1 MKHLKRISI
10 AVLSCLAMLATASC
24 NRCASSSEAAG
35 STATNYIKPTRV
47 FCADS
52 AYSYI
57 RDQVKFGPRVSGS
70 EGNSACQKYIIDA
83 LKADS
88 AVVTVQSA
96 EVKAFNGDRLPICNI
111 LGSFN
116 PDCNNRILL
125 LAHYD
130 TRPWSDNETDPAK
143 VPVPVPGANDGA
155 SGVAVLLEIAR
166 QLRNNPPQNIGVDM
180 LFVDAE
186 DYGTSEGFST
196 NDESWCLGTQYW
208 IRHTPYTEENK
219 PRYCVVLDMVGG
231 INARFH
237 REYYSDQIA
246 SGIVDKIWSVAERS
260 GFADRFVNSTGGNII
275 DCHVYINRIGIP
287 AIDII
292 ESRNEETRSF
302 PPTWHRNNDNIQNID
317 KSSLNA
323 VGQTVLNLIQLEK

>member
-1 MKHLKRISI
+1 MKRFTRII
-10 AVLSCLAMLATASC
+10 LATILAVALYAAASC
-24 NRCASSSEAAG
+24 TRCAASHDTA
-35 STATNYIKPTRV
+35 TATNYIKPVRV
-47 FCADS
+47 FSADS
-52 AYSYI
+52 AYAYI
-57 RDQVKFGPRVSGS
+57 RDQVKMGPRIPGTPGS
-70 EGNSACQKYIIDA
+70 KACQQYIIDA

-88 AVVTVQSA
+88 ATVTVQTA

-116 PDCNNRILL
+116 PSCNNRILL

-130 TRPWSDNETDPAK
+130 TRPWSDSETEPSK
-143 VPVPVPGANDGA
+143 VAEPVPGANDGA

-166 QLRNNPPQNIGVDM
+166 QFRHNPPQNIGVDL

-186 DYGTSEGFST
+186 DYGMTEGFSN

-208 IRHTPYTEENK
+208 IRHAPYTEENK
-219 PRYCVVLDMVGG
+219 PRYCIVLDMVGG
-231 INARFH
+231 IDARFH

-246 SGIVDKIWSVAERS
+246 PDVVDKVWSTAERS
-260 GFADRFVNSTGGNII
+260 GFADRFINTAGANVM
-275 DCHVYINRIGIP
+275 DDHVFVNRIGIP
-287 AIDII
+287 SIDII
-292 ESRNEETRSF
+292 ESRNKETRTF
-302 PPTWHRNNDNIQNID
+302 PPTWHRTADNLQNID

>member
-1 MKHLKRISI
+1 MKQSRRIFI
-10 AVLSCLAMLATASC
+10 AAIALLALFAMASC
-24 NRCASSSEAAG
+24 NRCASSADKAA
-35 STATNYIKPTRV
+35 SSADNFIKPERV

-57 RDQVKFGPRVSGS
+57 RYQIKFGPRIPGTAAAV
-70 EGNSACQKYIIDA
+70 ACQNYIIDA
-83 LKADS
+83 LEKDS
-88 AVVTVQSA
+88 ATVTVQRA

-116 PDCNNRILL
+116 PACNNRILL

-130 TRPWSDNETDPAK
+130 TRPWCDNESDPAK
-143 VPVPVPGANDGA
+143 VAEPVPGANDGA

-166 QLRNNPPQNIGVDM
+166 QLGSNPPRNIGVDL

-208 IRHTPYTEENK
+208 IRHTPYTDANK

-231 INARFH
+231 VGARFH

-246 SGIVDKIWSVAERS
+246 SPIVDKIWSIAARS
-260 GFADRFVNSTGGNII
+260 GFADRFVNTTGGNII
-275 DCHVYINRIGIP
+275 DCHVYVNRIGIP

-292 ESRNEETRSF
+292 ESRNDETRSF
-302 PPTWHRNNDNIQNID
+302 PPTWHRTTDNLQNID